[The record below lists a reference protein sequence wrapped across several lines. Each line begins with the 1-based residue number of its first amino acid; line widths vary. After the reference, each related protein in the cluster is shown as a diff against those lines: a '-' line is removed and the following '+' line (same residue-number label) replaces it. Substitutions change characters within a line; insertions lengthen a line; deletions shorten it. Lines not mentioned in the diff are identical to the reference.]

1 MAQPRARL
9 PRLPRD
15 AIDLRTELER
25 AVEGDHFGLEYQ
37 PIIDLQSGAIAAV
50 EALLRWRHPLLGT
63 IPVEEYLPIAAGTG
77 LIVPI
82 GERVI
87 EAACR
92 QLRTW
97 HLGFSR
103 LPSLTVSVNIAAQ
116 QLSAPGFVDHL
127 EAALERS
134 DVRPEW
140 LMLEL
145 APGCGRLQEPAEAAA
160 SLGVQ
165 VVLDDFGAGDTLL
178 DLKRLPISA
187 VKLHAAFVA
196 TSAGAKQDGVF
207 AEALLTIAHERGLQT
222 MGKGIETR
230 AQAKRLAD
238 LDCTLGQGYLYSK
251 PLGPAGIGTLLARG
265 VLGGGARTPSTVTWR
280 AGRRLA
286 RSPLA
291 RSGCD

>member
-1 MAQPRARL
+1 MARRPARL

-15 AIDLRTELER
+15 PIDLRTELER

-37 PIIDLQSGAIAAV
+37 PIIDLQSGAIAGV
-50 EALLRWRHPLLGT
+50 EALLRWRHPWLGT
-63 IPVEEYLPIAAGTG
+63 IPVGDYLPIAAETG

-87 EAACR
+87 DAACR

-103 LPSLTVSVNIAAQ
+103 LPSLTVSVNVAAQ
-116 QLSAPGFVDHL
+116 QLGAPGFVDHL
-127 EAALERS
+127 GAALKRS
-134 DVRPEW
+134 DVRPQG

-145 APGCGRLQEPAEAAA
+145 TPGCGGLGEPAKEVA

-165 VVLDDFGAGDTLL
+165 LALDDFGAGDTLL
-178 DLKRLPISA
+178 DLAHLPISA

-196 TSAGAKQDGVF
+196 TSTGTRQDGVF
-207 AEALLTIAHERGLQT
+207 AQALLTIAQTRGLQT
-222 MGKGIETR
+222 MGKGVETR

-251 PLGPAGIGTLLARG
+251 PLGPEGIGTLLARG
-265 VLGGGARTPSTVTWR
+265 VLSVGARTV
-280 AGRRLA
+280 G
-286 RSPLA
+286 
-291 RSGCD
+291 

>member
-1 MAQPRARL
+1 MKVMAQRPVRL

-15 AIDLRTELER
+15 PIDLRTELER

-63 IPVEEYLPIAAGTG
+63 IPVDDYLPMAAETG

-87 EAACR
+87 DAACR

-103 LPSLTVSVNIAAQ
+103 LPSLTVSVNVAAQ
-116 QLSAPGFVDHL
+116 QLGAPGFVDHL
-127 EAALERS
+127 GAALERS
-134 DVRPEW
+134 DVTPEW

-145 APGCGRLQEPAEAAA
+145 APGCGRLQEPAEAVA

-165 VVLDDFGAGDTLL
+165 MALDDFGAGDTLL
-178 DLKRLPISA
+178 DLARLPISA

-196 TSAGAKQDGVF
+196 TSAGTRQDGVF
-207 AEALLTIAHERGLQT
+207 AQALLTIAQTRGLQT
-222 MGKGIETR
+222 MGKGVETR

-238 LDCTLGQGYLYSK
+238 LDCTMGQGYLYSK
-251 PLGPAGIGTLLARG
+251 PLGPEGIGTLLARG
-265 VLGGGARTPSTVTWR
+265 VVGVGARAV
-280 AGRRLA
+280 G
-286 RSPLA
+286 
-291 RSGCD
+291 